1 MMVPVLTIPYVI
13 EMHVK
18 KLAEKAHV
26 KLIAHTVVTK
36 VMTDAQVVV
45 WSVKL
50 VLRQI
55 VVLIL

>member
-18 KLAEKAHV
+18 KLMEKAHAKQIV
-26 KLIAHTVVTK
+26 HMVVTK